1 MKTFLM
7 SRILT
12 NATYPKSV
20 NTIEYFAS
28 VIACQPAHND
38 HKDIK
43 IIYMYEAMIH
53 FNHPMGKWVLPN
65 LANLLRLNLSRLAI
79 TSSSKVFV

>member
-53 FNHPMGKWVLPN
+53 FNHLMGKWVILVDWQLLLPAKSLCN
-65 LANLLRLNLSRLAI
+65 EN
-79 TSSSKVFV
+79 